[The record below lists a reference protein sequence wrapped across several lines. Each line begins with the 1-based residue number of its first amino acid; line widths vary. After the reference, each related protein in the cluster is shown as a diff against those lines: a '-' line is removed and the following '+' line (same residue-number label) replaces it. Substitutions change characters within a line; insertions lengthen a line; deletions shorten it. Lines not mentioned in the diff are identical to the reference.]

1 MVEIIVQRQ
10 PVLPFSR
17 GITIRYTR
25 EKAPG
30 GLIRSFRDSP
40 PSKSAVNDN
49 RLAWPYIAFPE
60 NLLL

>member
-1 MVEIIVQRQ
+1 VEIIVQRQ

-17 GITIRYTR
+17 GVAIRYTR
-25 EKAPG
+25 EEASG
-30 GLIRSFRDSP
+30 GAMPTFQDFP

>member
-1 MVEIIVQRQ
+1 MEIIVQRQ

-17 GITIRYTR
+17 GITIRYTC
-25 EKAPG
+25 EEASG
-30 GLIRSFRDSP
+30 GLIPAFQDSA